1 MKRVNRGGRG
11 GHRKTGSRGG
21 AMRAKPKQEAFNNQ
35 DQYQEL
41 FPQLG
46 ASPSKTNKTTKQ
58 SQPVRQQQ
66 AKPEQVSKN
75 IEDVRSSK

>member
-1 MKRVNRGGRG
+1 MKRVNKGGRG

-21 AMRAKPKQEAFNNQ
+21 GMRGKSKQEAFNNQ

-46 ASPSKTNKTTKQ
+46 ANPTKTNKTTKQ
-58 SQPVRQQQ
+58 PQPIRPQQ
-66 AKPEQVSKN
+66 ARPEQVSKN
-75 IEDVRSSK
+75 VEDVRNSK